1 MCSSLTS
8 TINPE
13 LRDKKANLT
22 VFTDL
27 HKSSP
32 GPLFVSLK
40 SSRKSG
46 DVEQKKER
54 PREKNKEKSDR

>member
-32 GPLFVSLK
+32 GPRFVSLK

-46 DVEQKKER
+46 DVEEKIKTKRKK
-54 PREKNKEKSDR
+54 